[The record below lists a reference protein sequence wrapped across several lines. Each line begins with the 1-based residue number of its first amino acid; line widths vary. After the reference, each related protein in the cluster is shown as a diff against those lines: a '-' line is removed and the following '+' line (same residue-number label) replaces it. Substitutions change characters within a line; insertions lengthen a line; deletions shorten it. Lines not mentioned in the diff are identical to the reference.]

1 MNATLILI
9 AGALALIWLI
19 VHLFVGGRQ
28 IARPLLTA
36 PDLAPIV
43 RETQYLCW
51 HFTSVAI
58 AAMAGLNLWAVIA
71 DDRAFAVAALI
82 LAAGFAVVGIGLVSR
97 LGSRHSD
104 LPQGWLF
111 VPVAVLG
118 LLGLG
123 L

>member
-1 MNATLILI
+1 MNNIYIVA
-9 AGALALIWLI
+9 AGLLALVWLT
-19 VHLFVGGRQ
+19 VHIFVGGRQ

-58 AAMAGLNLWAVIA
+58 GSMAGLNLWAVFSGQPA
-71 DDRAFAVAALI
+71 YARAAMV
-82 LAAGFAVVGIGLVSR
+82 LASGFVVVGIGLVVMR
-97 LGSRHSD
+97 NTRHID

-111 VPVAVLG
+111 VPDV
-118 LLGLG
+118 LLGG
-123 L
+123 VGMWG